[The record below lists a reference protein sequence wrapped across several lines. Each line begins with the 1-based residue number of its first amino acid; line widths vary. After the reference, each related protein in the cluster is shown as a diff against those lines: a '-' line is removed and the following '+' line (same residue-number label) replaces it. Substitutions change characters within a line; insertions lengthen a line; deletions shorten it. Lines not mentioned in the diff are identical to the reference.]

1 MDYKRKE
8 IREDFE
14 KWIMQQVRHDDE
26 VIKNLKVAILD
37 FGSKRYMKTLNHIM
51 SGCFK
56 DNSKYIMDELEACEW
71 IGTTQMVFDI
81 QGFCLEN
88 GEDAINGPKVLVT
101 TYVNLVGEEIA
112 KEWMAKPQH
121 SFDH

>member
-1 MDYKRKE
+1 
-8 IREDFE
+8 
-14 KWIMQQVRHDDE
+14 MQQVHHDDE

-51 SGCFK
+51 SGCFE
-56 DNSKYIMDELEACEW
+56 DNSKYIMDEIEACEW
-71 IGTTQMVFDI
+71 IGTVQMVFDL

-88 GEDAINGPKVLVT
+88 GEDDINEPKALVA
-101 TYVNLVGEEIA
+101 TYVNLIGEEIA

-121 SFDH
+121 SFAH

>member
-1 MDYKRKE
+1 
-8 IREDFE
+8 
-14 KWIMQQVRHDDE
+14 MQQVRHDDE

-88 GEDAINGPKVLVT
+88 GEDAINEPKALVA
-101 TYVNLVGEEIA
+101 TYVNLIGEEIA